1 MDSWTNWL
9 SLSNLSIHGWRRLF
23 LQKIQLRSWED
34 PNSISTSFSP
44 TMSPVSFFS
53 FRLLLPSFAVLLFTH
68 LLFVTSHEESGD
80 WHCNPDSEARIS
92 AEFKPGIV
100 TLDGR
105 ADDWNDIYGF
115 EFPLLPALDPDQ
127 DKEYKGGKMMVKV
140 DMLFLNLFVFVGKFK
155 FLLFTCSFLWWI
167 SGFAWW

>member
-1 MDSWTNWL
+1 MAAAVSSKNSTQ
-9 SLSNLSIHGWRRLF
+9 IVRR
-23 LQKIQLRSWED
+23 S
-34 PNSISTSFSP
+34 NSISTSFSP

-155 FLLFTCSFLWWI
+155 FLLFTCSFL
-167 SGFAWW
+167 

>member
-1 MDSWTNWL
+1 M
-9 SLSNLSIHGWRRLF
+9 SLV
-23 LQKIQLRSWED
+23 
-34 PNSISTSFSP
+34 T
-44 TMSPVSFFS
+44 FFS
-53 FRLLLPSFAVLLFTH
+53 SRLLLASIAVLVLTR
-68 LLFVTSHEESGD
+68 LLFVASHEESGD

-92 AEFKPGIV
+92 AEFKPGII

-140 DMLFLNLFVFVGKFK
+140 DMFLPLFFSIIIFKLFVILPEILNF
-155 FLLFTCSFLWWI
+155 
-167 SGFAWW
+167 